1 MENALLDLLCSPESH
16 APLRFARDDEL
27 ARINALIRAGQLRTR
42 SGTLVKQEFESC
54 LVCEREGA
62 CFPIRDQLPVLLSVE
77 SFSAPNPL

>member
-27 ARINALIRAGQLRTR
+27 ARINVLIRAGQLRNR
-42 SGTLVKQEFESC
+42 SGTLVQQEFESC

-77 SFSAPNPL
+77 SFSVPNPP